1 MRRILRELRR
11 APARIIT
18 TIVALALAVGAIGVF
33 AIPTVA
39 SSSLRDAAEH
49 DGLPHVILRTEDT
62 GSLAAVDLLESVDGV
77 ERVEPQMEAVVA
89 VAGQDGETLSL
100 VGYDLDDQQMDLL
113 RVSEGRAPAEAGEI
127 VVTEGMAPVGTQLTV
142 APTRGPPV
150 RLLVVGVGTTS
161 YWVSE
166 DVAFAGIETVSALA
180 GAEGVNRLVL
190 RATETDA
197 DSLRRIADEA
207 RSALGSEGVAVTELP
222 VTVPNGTHPIEQ
234 DIQQVSSLIGLLG
247 VVAGFVALVLVG
259 STTNTLITERT
270 REVAVMR
277 ALGSRRRPLLRRLR
291 RLAVGIAAAAVVIGV
306 PLGVLISNFIAR
318 MVLEEFVGLT
328 PGFAISVPVMVGSAL
343 FALIGA
349 RLVAARAA
357 RRVTKVPLASA
368 LRDRE
373 GSPYGRRFSER
384 FVARLPF
391 GGLLDRVAM
400 RNGVHRR
407 ARSLATLAQI
417 TAAVA
422 ALMIITSLATTV
434 NDFNAAELEP
444 WNWES
449 TTWVAGP
456 GLDIEAD
463 IADQTP
469 GAETTIET
477 LGEVENWDIDVLG
490 FSPETEMIDRTV
502 DEGVWISGGDDM
514 VVTTGFAERTGIA
527 VGDTVEVEL
536 ATGTHSYEVV
546 GLHPYRSRAVF
557 IASDV
562 LAADLGS
569 PGMANRL
576 MSVDAQPPIDLG
588 PLASTT
594 RLDVVSEDQSARDS
608 IVMIFGAIGLVV
620 VSVAGLAVA
629 SGLAVN
635 IFERRHEYAALR
647 ALGGRRRHVF
657 RVVTT
662 ELLPLAAGGIALG
675 LLAGYAGA
683 AAIMGSFEASNAV
696 EIGFTFATGAIPGM
710 VAVVIVGSLALGG
723 LMVRRVTRRPVAVTL
738 RGAS

>member
-1 MRRILRELRR
+1 MRRIMRELRR

-18 TIVALALAVGAIGVF
+18 TVAALALAVGAIGVF
-33 AIPTVA
+33 AIPAVA

-62 GSLAAVDLLESVDGV
+62 GSLAAVELVEGVDDV
-77 ERVEPQMEAVVA
+77 ERAEPQVDAVVA
-89 VAGQDGETLSL
+89 VNGQESLAL

-113 RVSEGRAPAEAGEI
+113 RVSEGRAPADVGEI
-127 VVTEGMAPVGTQLTV
+127 VVSEGMAPVGTQLTV
-142 APTRGPPV
+142 APTRGPPL
-150 RLLVVGVGTTS
+150 RLVVVGVGTTS
-161 YWVSE
+161 YWSGE
-166 DVAFAGIETVSALA
+166 DIAFADIDTVSAVA
-180 GAEGVNRLVL
+180 GVAGSNRIVL
-190 RATETDA
+190 RASETDV
-197 DSLRRIADEA
+197 DSLRRIANDA
-207 RSALGSEGVAVTELP
+207 RDALAAEGIAVTELP
-222 VTVPNGTHPIEQ
+222 VTVPNGTHPIEA
-234 DIQQVSSLIGLLG
+234 DIEQVSSLIGLLG
-247 VVAGFVALVLVG
+247 VVAGLVALVLVG

-277 ALGSRRRPLLRRLR
+277 ALGSQRRPLRRRLR
-291 RLAVGIAAAAVVIGV
+291 RLAVGIAAVAVVIGV

-328 PGFAISVPVMVGSAL
+328 PGFAVSVPVMVGSAL

-391 GGLLDRVAM
+391 GGLLDRTAI

-434 NDFNAAELEP
+434 NDFNTAELEP
-444 WNWES
+444 WNWKS
-449 TTWVAGP
+449 ATSVPGS

-463 IADQTP
+463 IAD
-469 GAETTIET
+469 ETAGTETAIET
-477 LGEVENWDIDVLG
+477 LGEVESWDLDVFG
-490 FSPETEMIDRTV
+490 FSPSSEMIDRTV
-502 DEGVWISGGDDM
+502 DEGAWISGGDEM
-514 VVTTGFAERTGIA
+514 VVTTGFAGRTGID
-527 VGDTVEVEL
+527 VGETVDVEL

-569 PGMANRL
+569 PGMANQL
-576 MSVDAQPPIDLG
+576 LSVDAQPPIDLG
-588 PLASTT
+588 SLASTT
-594 RLDVVSEDQSARDS
+594 RLDVNTEDQSARDS

-629 SGLAVN
+629 SSLAVN

-647 ALGGRRRHVF
+647 SLGGRRRHVF

-662 ELLPLAAGGIALG
+662 ELLPLAVAGIILG

-683 AAIMGSFEASNAV
+683 AAIMESFEASNAV
-696 EIGFTFATGAIPGM
+696 EIGFTYATGAIPGA